1 MTKGNVTAVYFI
13 SCSNAEIKIT
23 KAKIFYVKVPL
34 NGNLNFLCNLF
45 VFCVAALNL
54 HILFKLSIWRHF
66 MLSRQILKLKLD
78 INIKTM
84 FTYFLFAKDAL
95 AGSKTYIL
103 SQNQKPD
110 PSCQVELSRGARAWL
125 AVVAFHIL
133 FLVLN
138 LYVFAKLA
146 EETELSMFARKRRLW
161 IDFVKPRT
169 VSETKMFYFFKA
181 PAPEKEDA
189 RPLPQSG
196 KLFLIV
202 FSIVHFLFFLFNLY
216 YFMPKSE

>member
-1 MTKGNVTAVYFI
+1 
-13 SCSNAEIKIT
+13 
-23 KAKIFYVKVPL
+23 
-34 NGNLNFLCNLF
+34 
-45 VFCVAALNL
+45 
-54 HILFKLSIWRHF
+54 

-169 VSETKMFYFFKA
+169 VSETKCFISSKPQHQSKRMQDHCLNQANCSSLCSQLFTFSFSSSTFIILCQNQSKA
-181 PAPEKEDA
+181 IK
-189 RPLPQSG
+189 
-196 KLFLIV
+196 
-202 FSIVHFLFFLFNLY
+202 
-216 YFMPKSE
+216 